1 MIYGIEKSHHKDVM
15 TLTTCAKNYGVV
27 LNEMDSI
34 HKYNRNDTYID
45 PVTNN
50 TMAKKQITWLIRK
63 GDLISSDEKRDAAEK
78 EFMHTFS
85 GSDDGKFQLP
95 IYEYADD
102 DLPDRFETGQNG
114 TCSK

>member
-1 MIYGIEKSHHKDVM
+1 MTTLSTCSKS
-15 TLTTCAKNYGVV
+15 YGVN

-34 HKYNRNDTYID
+34 HKYSREDVYVD

-50 TMAKKQITWLIRK
+50 AMARTQLTWLIRK
-63 GDLISSDEKRDAAEK
+63 GDLILSDEKREAEK

-85 GSDDGKFQLP
+85 DPDDRKFKLP

-102 DLPDRFETGQNG
+102 DLPDRYETGQNG
-114 TCSK
+114 TCISKLERNTTC